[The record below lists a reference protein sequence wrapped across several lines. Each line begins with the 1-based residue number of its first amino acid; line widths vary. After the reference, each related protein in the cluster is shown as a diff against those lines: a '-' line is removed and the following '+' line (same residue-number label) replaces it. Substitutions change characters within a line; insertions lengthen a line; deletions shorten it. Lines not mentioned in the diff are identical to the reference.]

1 FDFLSLA
8 WRTAGVNAAR
18 LMRTPALSQSLGE
31 FWGSRW
37 NTGFHYL
44 ANQYLF
50 RPLREYLGPRT
61 ATMMVFLISGLV
73 HELVISVPARGGYGL
88 PTAYFLAQG
97 AGLLI
102 ERTDFARRHG
112 VGRGWRGWLFT
123 LIVTAAPAFWLFH
136 PRFILNVMIPFLKT
150 LGAI

>member
-1 FDFLSLA
+1 M
-8 WRTAGVNAAR
+8 T
-18 LMRTPALSQSLGE
+18 
-31 FWGSRW
+31 
-37 NTGFHYL
+37 
-44 ANQYLF
+44 
-50 RPLREYLGPRT
+50 
-61 ATMMVFLISGLV
+61 VFLVSGLV

-88 PTAYFLAQG
+88 PTVYFVAQG

-112 VGRGWRGWLFT
+112 VGQGWRGWLFT

-136 PRFILNVMIPFLKT
+136 PRFILNVVIPFLKT